1 MGIREDA
8 NECARRWIAC
18 NDRRVKKGKDR
29 WSVTSY
35 DMFEFAGGIADWAD
49 CDDLARIVDL
59 ALEKV
64 LEYDRRV
71 AARTA

>member
-18 NDRRVKKGKDR
+18 NDRRVKKGKPFLA
-29 WSVTSY
+29 VTFE
-35 DMFEFAGGIADWAD
+35 DMSEFANGIVEDETEE
-49 CDDLARIVDL
+49 RIGEIVDL

-64 LEYDRRV
+64 LEYERRV
-71 AARTA
+71 RAAP